1 MGLPGGQR
9 GRVIDADKKEAMH
22 TASPTTLSHLLWI
35 TTTYTLPKLLDKSDQ
50 YPHSDIAYHGIGAHS
65 ARAEKHYHGYYQW
78 VPFVLFLQGIAFYL
92 PHWLW
97 KLVEGRRLSSL
108 LQEMQLPVM
117 DPEER
122 RTRLANLVQYLAQT
136 LGSYN
141 GYFFRFVLCELLNVA
156 NVFFNFFVINCF
168 LGGRFLRYG
177 PRALAFFIG
186 SGGPGASPMTEVF
199 PKLTKCNFQL
209 VGGSGSVESID
220 SICVMALNILNEKIY
235 LLLWFWLVLLAA
247 ASVLAFAWRVVM
259 MSATAMRVPMLQ
271 ARARLADVHDLE
283 DLVESVRLGDFFL
296 LSLLARNMDLVAFRQ
311 LVTDLARAVTH
322 GQGRRVSRVTAPS
335 AGVGDP
341 QTLIK
346 RAVTH
351 RSAALD

>member
-1 MGLPGGQR
+1 MAVAEAFGDIIKFIKGKGPDGVRIDNKLFQLHYRLTTFIFLASSAMLCTSSLFGSPVTCHHADPDR
-9 GRVIDADKKEAMH
+9 ISNDVIN
-22 TASPTTLSHLLWI
+22 TYCWI
-35 TTTYTLPKLLDKSDQ
+35 TTTYTLPQLLDKSDQ
-50 YPHSDIAYHGIGAHS
+50 YPHSDIAYHGIGGAQAS
-65 ARAEKHYHGYYQW
+65 
-78 VPFVLFLQGIAFYL
+78 AFYL

-156 NVFFNFFVINCF
+156 T
-168 LGGRFLRYG
+168 
-177 PRALAFFIG
+177 
-186 SGGPGASPMTEVF
+186 GGPGASPMTEVF

-247 ASVLAFAWRVVM
+247 ASVLAFAWRC
-259 MSATAMRVPMLQ
+259 
-271 ARARLADVHDLE
+271 ARGSPNVHDLE

-311 LVTDLARAVTH
+311 LVTDLGACRDPRSGSEGEQGH
-322 GQGRRVSRVTAPS
+322 GPVGWGR
-335 AGVGDP
+335 
-341 QTLIK
+341 
-346 RAVTH
+346 
-351 RSAALD
+351 